1 MRASWYNWLEVMW
14 MSTKDLVLELIKSM
28 PETVTLEDI
37 MAELYFRLKVDS
49 GLKDL
54 DADRFLEHAEVKRR
68 LSRWLS

>member
-1 MRASWYNWLEVMW
+1 MRASWYNWFEVMW
-14 MSTKDLVLELIKSM
+14 MSTKDLVLELINSM

-68 LSRWLS
+68 LSRYLL